1 MPLDLANYRE
11 QARDAIKAFWGN
23 RQTAIKGQ
31 VQSSKTSGGPQGA
44 GTTSQSLEGF
54 RSLILSLVHANGL
67 EQAQVHTN
75 SGLVVLPGFFRPTKR
90 WDTLIMNEGRLI
102 AALEFKSQVGS
113 FVESYDHRTEEA
125 IGTAHCLWTAYR
137 DGALGNQ
144 PKPFLGWLMVA
155 EDAPASRSALPNE
168 EPHFKVFPEFHGV
181 SFLKRYDLLCQ
192 KMVKEQL
199 YSAAA
204 LLATPTDSG
213 ESGAYWEL
221 SELSGLE
228 TFVTG
233 FAAHVAAEAARN
245 GGGKKL
251 G

>member
-1 MPLDLANYRE
+1 MPLDLANYRD

-23 RQTAIKGQ
+23 LEATTKKKNASGTAVVG
-31 VQSSKTSGGPQGA
+31 TSGAGA
-44 GTTSQSLEGF
+44 ADKRLDGF

-67 EQAQVHTN
+67 ERAQVHTN
-75 SGLVVLPGFFRPTKR
+75 SGLEVLPGFFRPTKQ
-90 WDTLIMNEGRLI
+90 WDTLIMNDGRLV

-144 PKPFLGWLMVA
+144 PKPFLGWFMVA
-155 EDAPASRSALPNE
+155 EDAPVSRSALPNE
-168 EPHFKVFPEFHGV
+168 EPHFKVFPEFNGV

-204 LLATPTDSG
+204 LLATPADSG

-233 FAAHVAAEAARN
+233 FAAHVAAEAARS
-245 GGGKKL
+245 GVGKKL